1 MEKRQFGSWTYR
13 TFEIIDASYF
23 YFSQSTHKS
32 STFHKLQI
40 REKHVNFMDI
50 CFNIF
55 CIIKTPNK

>member
-1 MEKRQFGSWTYR
+1 MEKRQLGSWTYR
-13 TFEIIDASYF
+13 TFEIIDATYF
-23 YFSQSTHKS
+23 LYQSTHKS